1 MCEQCG
7 QEHSVKA
14 AHWIGNYLKKKKK
27 RKIETKKKNGGE
39 EKQQINHAVSNE
51 DEDVD

>member
-14 AHWIGNYLKKKKK
+14 AHWIGNYFKK
-27 RKIETKKKNGGE
+27 RERRGE
-39 EKQQINHAVSNE
+39 EKQQINHAVSDE
-51 DEDVD
+51 DEDID

>member
-7 QEHSVKA
+7 QKHSVKA
-14 AHWIGNYLKKKKK
+14 AHWIGNYLKKRKNERKK
-27 RKIETKKKNGGE
+27 KKKNGGE
-39 EKQQINHAVSNE
+39 KNQQINHAVSDE